1 MSTESAF
8 HTLCESVIEGH
19 LNLLEA
25 LAELKDRGF
34 GTRLEIDSFLCLV
47 KEAAQKAKASAGMI
61 YNWLAEERFKSWVVK
76 RRGFERGIRYI
87 DRASFEEF
95 LKSITEGP
103 AA

>member
-1 MSTESAF
+1 VYLKYTFTVMKMLTAAPAADESGP
-8 HTLCESVIEGH
+8 L
-19 LNLLEA
+19 
-25 LAELKDRGF
+25 R
-34 GTRLEIDSFLCLV
+34 V

>member
-47 KEAAQKAKASAGMI
+47 KEAAQKRLSQPTGDPARASVCIGRASAQC
-61 YNWLAEERFKSWVVK
+61 RQ
-76 RRGFERGIRYI
+76 
-87 DRASFEEF
+87 
-95 LKSITEGP
+95 P
-103 AA
+103 